1 MAFPILQFGT
11 SRFLQAH
18 FDLFVDQ
25 GYAEG
30 SGERRIAV
38 VQTTSSPDS
47 ARRLAFFDTGQPYT
61 VRVRGLDG
69 EKLVDQEVS
78 VASIGR
84 GVDANASW
92 AEVERLFVDEARWIV
107 SNTGDRGY
115 ELDEADGSDAAS
127 RARSRPSSPSCCTP
141 VFAPA
146 ARRRPCFRA
155 S

>member
-30 SGERRIAV
+30 SSEGKIAV

-61 VRVRGLDG
+61 VRVRGLGG
-69 EKLVDQEVS
+69 EKLVDQEV
-78 VASIGR
+78 R
-84 GVDANASW
+84 PTW
-92 AEVERLFVDEARWIV
+92 
-107 SNTGDRGY
+107 
-115 ELDEADGSDAAS
+115 AS

-141 VFAPA
+141 AFAPA
-146 ARRRPCFRA
+146 GRRRP
-155 S
+155 